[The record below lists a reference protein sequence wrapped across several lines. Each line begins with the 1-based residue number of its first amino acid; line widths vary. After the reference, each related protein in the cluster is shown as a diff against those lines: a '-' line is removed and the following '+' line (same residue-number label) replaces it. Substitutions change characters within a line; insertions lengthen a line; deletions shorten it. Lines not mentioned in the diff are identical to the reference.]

1 MMGLKNHLNATFK
14 LLTGDDVDGSILL
27 EDTSTSSPFID
38 NKNFKKPEDKRYID
52 KSIKEND
59 IQEAIVGLEST
70 RPRKSRLKSQA
81 VIVTRKVSS
90 YFSDP
95 SASMTPAS
103 SSSSQLSPSSSAA
116 LVRLMTLIL
125 TDSKLAANL
134 QVAFYYMVVP
144 MYHKL

>member
-1 MMGLKNHLNATFK
+1 MLLLSFLQGMMSMDLFYQEIHPPLAL
-14 LLTGDDVDGSILL
+14 LLTIK
-27 EDTSTSSPFID
+27 TSKSLRYL
-38 NKNFKKPEDKRYID
+38 KDKGYID
-52 KSIKEND
+52 KSIQENEM
-59 IQEAIVGLEST
+59 QEAIVSLEST
-70 RPRKSRLKSQA
+70 RPTKSRLKSQA
-81 VIVTRKVSS
+81 VTVTRKVSS

-95 SASMTPAS
+95 SASMTQAS

-134 QVAFYYMVVP
+134 QVAFYYIVVP